1 MIGLVLTGNHVMAFD
16 SKRLVL
22 LVEDDHDVRESMA
35 EALEDADYRVLQAP
49 NGEAALEQLRR
60 GEPLPNLILLDLM
73 MPIMDGWQFREAQL
87 NDASY
92 ADIPVVVVS
101 ATARIEKPLDGISA
115 FLKKPVNLEQLL
127 DAVER
132 HSSS

>member
-1 MIGLVLTGNHVMAFD
+1 MALD

-35 EALEDADYRVLQAP
+35 EALEDAHYRVLQAP
-49 NGEAALEQLRR
+49 NGAAALEQLRR

-87 NDASY
+87 NDKSY

>member
-1 MIGLVLTGNHVMAFD
+1 MTLD
-16 SKRLVL
+16 SKCLVL

-35 EALEDADYRVLQAP
+35 EALEDAQYRVVQAP
-49 NGEAALEQLRR
+49 NGEAALQQLRA
-60 GEPLPNLILLDLM
+60 GEDRPNLILLDLM
-73 MPIMDGWQFREAQL
+73 MPIMDGWQFREAQM

-101 ATARIEKPLDGISA
+101 ATARLEKPLDGISA

-127 DAVER
+127 DTVAR
-132 HSSS
+132 HASD